1 MPKIKSVYARE
12 ILDSRGNPTIETTVW
27 SDNGHGAVAS
37 IPSGASTGR
46 LEAMELRDGDQ
57 SRFGGLGV
65 LKACANVNQII
76 SKYIVGQDPLKQN
89 DIDQILLNTDGTAN
103 KSKLGANAV
112 LSVSQACFELGAA
125 CAEMPTFEY
134 TSQKYGFPAPS
145 PLHLPTPIF
154 NLINGGKHGAGNLDF
169 QEFHCIPSSRKSFS
183 KSLEMGS
190 ELYHLLK
197 KTLIEKKATSSVG
210 DEGGF
215 APSLV
220 SNTDAIELLV
230 ETIEGSPYKL
240 NEDVYLGLDIAASS
254 IFQGGKYKLSDAK
267 DPLTGPQMMDFIID
281 INRKYSL
288 LSIEDPFDQDAWDDW
303 ENLTSSI
310 GKQLM
315 IVGDDLL
322 VTNKTRLQEAIKRNA
337 CNAVLV
343 KPNQIGTISETVSV
357 IKLAQKNNFSVIVS
371 HRSGDTDEDFLA
383 DFAVGVGADFVKFGA
398 PGRGERVA
406 KYNRLLFIQEYLE
419 SLHPSQ

>member
-1 MPKIKSVYARE
+1 MTKIKSVYARE

-27 SDNGHGAVAS
+27 SDNNHGSVAS
-37 IPSGASTGR
+37 VPSGASTGR
-46 LEAMELRDGDQ
+46 LEAFELRDGDPN
-57 SRFGGLGV
+57 RFGGLGV

-89 DIDQILLNTDGTAN
+89 DIDQILLNLDGTEN
-103 KSKLGANAV
+103 KSKLGANAI

-134 TSQKYGFPAPS
+134 TSQKYGFPSAS
-145 PLHLPTPIF
+145 PLHLPNPIF

-169 QEFHCIPSSRKSFS
+169 QEFHCIPSSRQSFS

-197 KTLIEKKATSSVG
+197 KNLIEKKATSSVG

-215 APSLV
+215 APNLST
-220 SNTDAIELLV
+220 NIDAIELLV
-230 ETIEGSPYKL
+230 ETIEGSQYKL
-240 NEDVYLGLDIAASS
+240 NEDIYLGLDIAATSLFKSS
-254 IFQGGKYKLSDAK
+254 KYKISDSK
-267 DPLTGPQMMDFIID
+267 DLLTGPQMTDFIID
-281 INRKYSL
+281 MNRKYNL
-288 LSIEDPFDQDAWDDW
+288 LSIEDPFDQDAWEDW
-303 ENLTSSI
+303 ENLTASI

-322 VTNKTRLQEAIKRNA
+322 VTNKARLEEAIKRGA
-337 CNAVLV
+337 CNAILV
-343 KPNQIGTISETVSV
+343 KPNQIGTISEAISV
-357 IKLAQKNNFSVIVS
+357 IKLAKANNFSVVVS

-419 SLHPSQ
+419 SLRPQ